1 VTVDTTPRLEARP
14 SGLTSD
20 FGWGD
25 SDDASALS
33 GIGSA
38 MLLIASSGAYCA
50 SVWLAHG
57 LPPFHHLA
65 LRTRRIRGTKATAHK

>member
-1 VTVDTTPRLEARP
+1 MTIDTAARLDTRP

-25 SDDASALS
+25 ADDASKLS

-65 LRTRRIRGTKATAHK
+65 LRARRIRGTKAIAHK